1 MMNMSDMFETLFGSK
16 SRARLLRFFIL
27 NPDKSYTTEE
37 IAEKTILLRGPL
49 LREARQLARIKF
61 LVERTKGGKPLF
73 SVNINFPFFSELRTL
88 FVRPDSSVYEGM
100 FKKIQTVG
108 DVRLLLVSG
117 IFLNHQKSKA
127 DMILVV
133 NNPSRAKLKATISY
147 IEAEIGRE
155 VRFVL
160 MNSEELQYRL
170 NMMDRFLME
179 FLENP
184 MREIVNKVPEL
195 KRFVAGLRR

>member
-1 MMNMSDMFETLFGSK
+1 MSDIFETLFGSK
-16 SRARLLRFFIL
+16 TRARLLRLFIL
-27 NPDKSYTTEE
+27 NPEKSFTTEE
-37 IAEKTILLRGPL
+37 IAEKAILLRAPL
-49 LREARQLARIKF
+49 LREARSLVRIKF
-61 LVERTKGGKPLF
+61 LIERTKGGKPFF
-73 SVNINFPFFSELRTL
+73 SMNPTFPFFAELRTL
-88 FVRPDSSVYEGM
+88 FVRPDSSVYENM
-100 FKKIQTVG
+100 FKRIQSVG

-133 NNPSRAKLKATISY
+133 NNPSRAKLKAAMGF

-155 VRFVL
+155 IRFVL
-160 MNSEELQYRL
+160 MNGEELQYRL

-184 MREIVNKVPEL
+184 VREVVNKVPEL

>member
-1 MMNMSDMFETLFGSK
+1 MTDVLEALFGSK
-16 SRARLLRFFIL
+16 TRTRLLRLFIL
-27 NPDKSYTTEE
+27 NPEKSYSTEE
-37 IAEKTILLRGPL
+37 ISEKTILQRNLI
-49 LREARQLARIKF
+49 LREARQMVKIKLLTERIKS
-61 LVERTKGGKPLF
+61 GKPLF
-73 SVNINFPFFSELRTL
+73 SVNQSFSFFPELRAL
-88 FVRPDSSVYEGM
+88 FLRPDSNVYENM
-100 FKKIQTVG
+100 FRKIQLIG

-117 IFLNHQKSKA
+117 IFLNHAKSKA

-133 NNPSRAKLKATISY
+133 NNPSRSKLKSAIGY

-155 VRFVL
+155 IRFVL
-160 MNSEELQYRL
+160 MNGEELQYRL

>member
-1 MMNMSDMFETLFGSK
+1 MSDMFETLFGSRTR
-16 SRARLLRFFIL
+16 SRLLRLFIL
-27 NPDKSYTTEE
+27 NPEKSYTTEE
-37 IAEKTILLRGPL
+37 IAEKAILSRSPL
-49 LREARQLARIKF
+49 LREARSLAKIKF
-61 LVERTKGGKPLF
+61 LIERTKGGKPLF
-73 SVNINFPFFSELRTL
+73 SVNPNFPFFSELRTL
-88 FVRPDSSVYEGM
+88 FVRPDSSVYDSM
-100 FKKIQTVG
+100 FKRIQAVG

-117 IFLNHQKSKA
+117 IFLNYQKSKA

-133 NNPSRAKLKATISY
+133 NNPSRAKLKSAMSY
-147 IEAEIGRE
+147 IEAEVGRE
-155 VRFVL
+155 IRFVL

-184 MREIVNKVPEL
+184 IREVVNKVPEL

>member
-1 MMNMSDMFETLFGSK
+1 MSDIFETLFGSK
-16 SRARLLRFFIL
+16 TRARLLRLFIL
-27 NPDKSYTTEE
+27 NPERSYSTEE
-37 IAEKTILLRGPL
+37 IAEKAILLRGPL
-49 LREARQLARIKF
+49 LREVRQLAKVKF
-61 LVERTKGGKPLF
+61 VIERTKAGKPIF
-73 SVNINFPFFSELRTL
+73 SVNPNFPFFNELQLL
-88 FVRPDSSVYEGM
+88 FVRPDSSVYDTM
-100 FKKIQTVG
+100 FKKLQAVG

-117 IFLNHQKSKA
+117 IFLNYQKSKA

-133 NNPSRAKLKATISY
+133 NNPSRAKLKSAMGY
-147 IEAEIGRE
+147 IEAEIGKE
-155 VRFVL
+155 IRFVL

>member
-1 MMNMSDMFETLFGSK
+1 MN
-16 SRARLLRFFIL
+16 
-27 NPDKSYTTEE
+27 P
-37 IAEKTILLRGPL
+37 
-49 LREARQLARIKF
+49 
-61 LVERTKGGKPLF
+61 
-73 SVNINFPFFSELRTL
+73 NFPFFNELQLL
-88 FVRPDSSVYEGM
+88 FVRPDSSVYDSM
-100 FKKIQTVG
+100 FKKLQAVG

-117 IFLNHQKSKA
+117 IFLNYQKSKA

-133 NNPSRAKLKATISY
+133 NNPSRAKLKSAIGY

-155 VRFVL
+155 IRFVL
-160 MNSEELQYRL
+160 MNGEELQYRL